1 MVRFDVSMPRG
12 FNGDFESQT
21 FYPLISTKWWGGTR
35 NLVVL
40 VDIYLLCDWGGSVG
54 IVFSCLYVQ

>member
-1 MVRFDVSMPRG
+1 MVRLDVSMPRG

-40 VDIYLLCDWGGSVG
+40 VDISIVRLGGSVG
-54 IVFSCLYVQ
+54 IVFSWLYVQ